1 MCNFTPTLKT
11 DMENLKNMLNNP
23 KVRGVLCSA
32 TGEIVEFHN
41 PGVKDLFILVN
52 TRPQVLDGAAVADRV
67 IGRGAAMLLVLG
79 NVKQVYA
86 KLISE
91 PAIKVLREACIPLD
105 YEKAVPNIINRDGT
119 DVCPVEKLTMNITEP
134 SEAFERIKEFLIN
147 KNIIQS

>member
-1 MCNFTPTLKT
+1 M
-11 DMENLKNMLNNP
+11 DHLKNMLNNSEI
-23 KVRGVLCSA
+23 RGVLRSSD
-32 TGEIVEFHN
+32 GEIVEFHN
-41 PGVKDLFILVN
+41 PGLKDLFILLN
-52 TRPQVLDGAAVADRV
+52 KRPQLLKGAIAADRV

-79 NVKQVYA
+79 NVKHVYA

-91 PAIKVLREACIPLD
+91 PAIKVLREACIHLD
-105 YEKAVPNIINRDGT
+105 YEKAVPIIINRDGT